1 MKKLLSLLLS
11 LALAMGLCVWAAAA
25 DDASAD
31 YTVETSLAEDGGQ
44 YSFTGDLKE
53 LLSDGEEAEFW
64 YRTRYGFLLLR
75 QDGTFSYKADAGNE
89 AVQAAAGET
98 CLLDKFT
105 GTFYNAETGKWVGRE
120 VRILLAPTE
129 PAPRGTSAS
138 TP

>member
-1 MKKLLSLLLS
+1 M
-11 LALAMGLCVWAAAA
+11 
-25 DDASAD
+25 
-31 YTVETSLAEDGGQ
+31 EISLAEDGGQ

-98 CLLDKFT
+98 CLLDNSRGLST
-105 GTFYNAETGKWVGRE
+105 TQRRASGSAGRC
-120 VRILLAPTE
+120 ASCWPPTE